1 MKNIDNDFLN
11 KYLDG
16 ELTPEEQKL
25 VNTEIDKSS
34 ELKNKF
40 DSLYQV
46 HNVLNNI
53 ELDSPNQDFTNLVMN
68 KIQKKN
74 SAARQQKY
82 FLFSILSLFGIL
94 IMGITG
100 YLFYQ
105 IIFLVQSNHSTE
117 IFTKYFKGFGNYISS
132 IFGDNNLLL
141 FGSILSFILLVSGY
155 FLFEFKRQIE
165 KKFSH

>member
-1 MKNIDNDFLN
+1 MKNIDNDYLN

-25 VNTEIDKSS
+25 VKIEIDKSS
-34 ELKNKF
+34 ELKKKI

-46 HNVLNNI
+46 HNVLSNMK
-53 ELDSPNQDFTNLVMN
+53 LDSPNDNVTNLVMN
-68 KIQKKN
+68 KIRKKN
-74 SAARQQKY
+74 SFARQQKY
-82 FLFSILSLFGIL
+82 FLSTILALFGIT
-94 IMGITG
+94 IIGITG

-117 IFTKYFKGFGNYISS
+117 FFTKYFKRFGNYISS
-132 IFGDNNLLL
+132 IFGYNNLLL

-165 KKFSH
+165 KKFGH